1 MARELPTD
9 YQEFIYQRTYSR
21 WLPKEQRREGRRE
34 IWRESVE
41 RYRDFLLPRVPAS
54 LRPEFEEAI
63 QSFTQLQLV
72 GSMRALWTAGPALE
86 EDNIGG
92 FNCAYLPLE
101 SLKDFGEMMYILMH
115 GTGVGVSVERQY
127 VSKMPRIPDNLK
139 TPVEHNLPP
148 IIFEDSKRGWAEGFQ
163 EFLEY
168 LFAGYLRQCQYFRI
182 RPEGARLNTFGGRA
196 SGPEPLKR
204 LVEFV
209 TELAWANKGRR
220 MTSENCADIA
230 CKIADVVVV
239 GGVRRSAIL
248 VLTNPSDRRMAKFK
262 TGEFWL
268 THPHRA
274 LANISSCYTEQPDSS
289 TFLEDWLDLVKSGN
303 GERGIVNREA
313 LQRTCPDRR
322 DPNHEFGVNPCG
334 EVVLRPR
341 QFCNLVETP
350 YTTDRQQMRRRLRHA
365 TLLAVLQS
373 TLLDYNYLDDAW
385 RQNSD
390 EERLIGVS
398 LTGLMD
404 VASMGNRDTYL
415 SYLRDRVNDDAEEF
429 ARELDIPEP
438 TATTC
443 VKPSGTVSQLLDTSS
458 GIHPRYAKQYIRR
471 VRVNRTDPIAQLLRD
486 QGIPVEPEVGQ
497 SWEDASTL
505 VFSFPIKAPEGAI
518 TRHDMSAMDQLDHW
532 LTVKKFWCEHNP
544 STTIFVP
551 DESWPQVGGW
561 VYENWDQIGGITFLP
576 HDGGSYPKAPYEE
589 ITEATY
595 EKLAGQFPE
604 IDWSRLPE
612 YENQDNTIGGHELSC
627 AGGGCEI

>member
-1 MARELPTD
+1 MQELPTD

-21 WLPKEQRREGRRE
+21 WLPEALRREV
-34 IWRESVE
+34 WQESVE
-41 RYRDFLLPRVPAS
+41 RYRDFFLPRVPAS

-115 GTGVGVSVERQY
+115 GTGVGISVERQY
-127 VSKMPRIPDNLK
+127 VSQMPRVPDNIK
-139 TPVEHNLPP
+139 TPVEHNLGP

-182 RPEGARLNTFGGRA
+182 RPEGARLHTFGGRA

-204 LVEFV
+204 LVDFV
-209 TELAWANKGRR
+209 TELAWANRGRR

-274 LANISSCYTEQPDSS
+274 LANISSCYTEKPDSA

-303 GERGIVNREA
+303 GERGVVNREA
-313 LQRTCPDRR
+313 LQRTCPERR

-350 YTTDRQQMRRRLRHA
+350 LTRNREQMAKRLRHA
-365 TLLAVLQS
+365 TLLATLQS
-373 TLLDYNYLDDAW
+373 TMTNYNYLDDIW
-385 RQNSD
+385 RQNSE
-390 EERLIGVS
+390 EERLLGVS
-398 LTGLMD
+398 LTGIMD
-404 VASMGNRDTYL
+404 IGAVPGFEFDL
-415 SYLRDRVNDDAEEF
+415 ISYRQTVEKAAREF
-429 ARELDIPEP
+429 AEALDIPTP

-458 GIHPRYAKQYIRR
+458 GIHTRYAQYYIRR
-471 VRVNRTDPIAQLLRD
+471 VRVNRTDPIAQLLKD
-486 QGIPVEPEVGQ
+486 QGVPVEPEVNQ

-505 VFSFPIKAPEGAI
+505 VFSFPIKAPEGAK
-518 TRHDMSAMDQLDHW
+518 TRHDMSALDQLDHW

-544 STTIFVP
+544 SATIFVP

-561 VYENWDQIGGITFLP
+561 VYENWDQIGGLTFLP

-589 ITEATY
+589 ISQETY
-595 EKLAGQFPE
+595 EKLEGEFPE
-604 IDWSRLPE
+604 GIDWGALPE
-612 YENQDNTIGGHELSC
+612 YEQQDNTIGGHELSC